1 MSRLIL
7 ELKGGRPVSR
17 RVSEAEL
24 RELNKPAPTPKPGR
38 YDADVQR
45 YGSNFNQCNTV
56 FGGK

>member
-45 YGSNFNQCNTV
+45 FGSNFDQKNVV
-56 FGGK
+56 FGGG

>member
-38 YDADVQR
+38 YDANVCR
-45 YGSNFNQCNTV
+45 YGSRFDQKNVV

>member
-24 RELNKPAPTPKPGR
+24 RELNQPAPTPKPGK
-38 YDADVQR
+38 YDAEVRR
-45 YGSNFNQCNTV
+45 YGSCFDQKNVV
-56 FGGK
+56 FGGG

>member
-24 RELNKPAPTPKPGR
+24 RELNKPMPKPKPGR

-45 YGSNFNQCNTV
+45 FGSNFDQCNTV
-56 FGGK
+56 FGNE